1 MNRGYHN
8 IDKPFIVG
16 GPYVGY
22 GAGTFLIRKNSY
34 KGSPRAWRGVEKRT
48 GVVIYGPTLEDLSR
62 QLEERALAAAN
73 KAPAVK

>member
-22 GAGTFLIRKNSY
+22 GDGTFRISKYRYQK
-34 KGSPRAWRGVEKRT
+34 SPQAWRGVEQRT
-48 GVVIYGPTLEDLSR
+48 GAAIYGPTLKDLSR